1 MHVFPCLASL
11 NIQVILNLSSARK
24 GERELNAVLMHVS
37 ESAQTQNLVYFD
49 TFLHLGHT
57 NVQTRTK

>member
-1 MHVFPCLASL
+1 MHVFPSLASL

-24 GERELNAVLMHVS
+24 FMHVS
-37 ESAQTQNLVYFD
+37 ESAQTQNLVYFG

>member
-24 GERELNAVLMHVS
+24 RERELNAVS
-37 ESAQTQNLVYFD
+37 ESAQTQNLVYFG